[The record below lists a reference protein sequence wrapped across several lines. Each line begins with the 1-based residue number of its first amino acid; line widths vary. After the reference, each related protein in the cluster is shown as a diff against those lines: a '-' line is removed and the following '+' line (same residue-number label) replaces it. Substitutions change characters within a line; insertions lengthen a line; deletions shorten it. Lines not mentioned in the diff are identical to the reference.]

1 MNSYE
6 RAPTLVAKYE
16 EPSPPPSYSHLASET
31 SLPDTANNASTIE
44 PREQKLTTIEARFA
58 RLEGM
63 LSEQRNKELA
73 RVVSVEEIILPE
85 VATIRSNF
93 QTSTDPT
100 PGREPNN
107 DGVVRN
113 ADPNDGTQGLST
125 AVPKRKQRKKKESAK
140 APELVIANSSKD
152 TEIESYSVD
161 PETIFDVNIFQE
173 PDSDVVVDNAAIL
186 VEPDA
191 ELSTRSGKTFP
202 SQRADETNATGLISE
217 LEKALLKFNLATE
230 PDDKKKPIKL
240 KDAVGR
246 KFSFPFHLCSTWAV
260 SLASA
265 RGSLIK
271 LTSCF
276 LQGMEELIKQAF
288 VHVDVIGPHVLEG
301 HYDLIGPN
309 GEIILPQVWETMI
322 EPDWSITMHMWPMPP
337 MPEPIGPPPMPGPPF
352 DRPRARHAHS
362 RPRRIP
368 PPGPPPPPA
377 AWFAGRSPQGLP
389 EDPKA
394 KGILGWMGRKIASAK
409 KKAHLD
415 GDGSDSSSDSRS
427 LVDD

>member
-31 SLPDTANNASTIE
+31 ILPDSANNASTVE
-44 PREQKLTTIEARFA
+44 PRKQKLTSIEARFA

-73 RVVSVEEIILPE
+73 RVVSAEEIIIPE

-100 PGREPNN
+100 PVQEPNN
-107 DGVVRN
+107 DRVVRN
-113 ADPNDGTQGLST
+113 AEPIDGTQGLS
-125 AVPKRKQRKKKESAK
+125 AVLPKQKQRKKKQSAT
-140 APELVIANSSKD
+140 ATELVIANSSDD
-152 TEIESYSVD
+152 TEIGSYSVD

-173 PDSDVVVDNAAIL
+173 PDSDAVVDNAAIV
-186 VEPDA
+186 VEPEV
-191 ELSTRSGKTFP
+191 ELSTRPEKTFP

-230 PDDKKKPIKL
+230 PDDKKKSIKF

-260 SLASA
+260 SLATP

-288 VHVDVIGPHVLEG
+288 VHVDVIGPYVAKG

-309 GEIILPQVWETMI
+309 GEIIMPQVWETMI
-322 EPDWSITMHMWPMPP
+322 EPDWAITMHMWPMP
-337 MPEPIGPPPMPGPPF
+337 EPKGPPPMPGPPF
-352 DRPRARHAHS
+352 DHPRVKRYLDHLGIKPTPTS
-362 RPRRIP
+362 TI
-368 PPGPPPPPA
+368 
-377 AWFAGRSPQGLP
+377 QGVKRL
-389 EDPKA
+389 
-394 KGILGWMGRKIASAK
+394 RF
-409 KKAHLD
+409 
-415 GDGSDSSSDSRS
+415 
-427 LVDD
+427 

>member
-6 RAPTLVAKYE
+6 RAPTLVAEYE

-31 SLPDTANNASTIE
+31 SLPDTANNASALE
-44 PREQKLTTIEARFA
+44 PRKQKLSTIEARFA

-73 RVVSVEEIILPE
+73 RAVSVEEIILPE

-125 AVPKRKQRKKKESAK
+125 ALPKRKQRKKKESAK
-140 APELVIANSSKD
+140 APELAIANSSKD
-152 TEIESYSVD
+152 TEIRSYSVD

-173 PDSDVVVDNAAIL
+173 PDSDAVVDNAAIV
-186 VEPDA
+186 VEPEV
-191 ELSTRSGKTFP
+191 ELSTRSEKTFP
-202 SQRADETNATGLISE
+202 SQRADEINATGLISE

-230 PDDKKKPIKL
+230 PDDKKKPIKF

-260 SLASA
+260 SLATP

-288 VHVDVIGPHVLEG
+288 VHVDLIGPHVLKG
-301 HYDLIGPN
+301 QYDLIGPN

-322 EPDWSITMHMWPMPP
+322 EPDWAITMHMWPMP
-337 MPEPIGPPPMPGPPF
+337 EPKDPPPMPGPHF
-352 DRPRARHAHS
+352 DRPRSRHVPS
-362 RPRRIP
+362 RHPRGS
-368 PPGPPPPPA
+368 PPGPPPPPVPPP
-377 AWFAGRSPQGLP
+377 AWYPGRSPQGLP

-394 KGILGWMGRKIASAK
+394 KGVLGWMGRKIASAK
-409 KKAHLD
+409 KKVHLD
-415 GDGSDSSSDSRS
+415 GDDSDSSSDYRS